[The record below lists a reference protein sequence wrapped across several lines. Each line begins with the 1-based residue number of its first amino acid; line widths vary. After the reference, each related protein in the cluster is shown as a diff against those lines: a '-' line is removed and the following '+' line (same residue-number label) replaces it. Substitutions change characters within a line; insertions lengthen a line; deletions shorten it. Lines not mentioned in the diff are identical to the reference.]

1 MRPALWPVWPPVQWM
16 LWILPQ
22 RWSSW
27 CMRLITQ
34 LFFLPRL
41 QISAVVIVLPLYVFM
56 VYTGTSLPFTIVLE
70 EWLQY
75 LCGCNYVPQKMR
87 AVWSHGTVCHSTV
100 LCCVIT
106 QNVVIW
112 WSVWRLGY
120 LCACG
125 FSFCVLLIYWLSVC
139 IFICCSTVTTVVW
152 THNIATSSLCF
163 LKFRGCDMFWSI
175 LAMTSRIS

>member
-1 MRPALWPVWPPVQWM
+1 MLLILHQW
-16 LWILPQ
+16 
-22 RWSSW
+22 WSSW

-34 LFFLPRL
+34 LFVLLRL
-41 QISAVVIVLPLYVFM
+41 QIIVVITVHSLYVFM
-56 VYTGTSLPFTIVLE
+56 VYPGSSLPFTIVLE
-70 EWLQY
+70 ECLQY
-75 LCGCNYVPQKMR
+75 LSVRNSVPQKMR

-100 LCCVIT
+100 LCFIRT

-112 WSVWRLGY
+112 WSVWRLVN

-125 FSFCVLLIYWLSVC
+125 FSFFVLHIYWLSLC

-163 LKFRGCDMFWSI
+163 LKFRGCDMFWPI
-175 LAMTSRIS
+175 LAMISCIS